1 MGRPFQPV
9 SPNTGGVLA
18 ALRKQAGL
26 SLRALASRS
35 GFSPSYLCD
44 IEWGRRRA
52 TDKVI
57 AAYRDLPQP
66 AAESKEEPA

>member
-1 MGRPFQPV
+1 MDSQP
-9 SPNTGGVLA
+9 PALVLHRM
-18 ALRKQAGL
+18 RKASGL

-52 TDKVI
+52 TDKVL

-66 AAESKEEPA
+66 AEKEPA